1 MPDEIKQIVRR
12 LDTVERN
19 TTDLAKSVTNITE
32 ELSDLSKPL
41 RELEVDREV
50 RKERDKNLYSRLD
63 QIETS
68 IEKVHNLGWWVLGT
82 FGASAIALIANFMFK
97 GGFYVQ

>member
-1 MPDEIKQIVRR
+1 MPDEINQIVRR

-32 ELSDLSKPL
+32 EMSDLSRPL
-41 RELEVDREV
+41 RQLETDREV
-50 RKERDKNLYSRLD
+50 RKVSDQHLYSRLG
-63 QIETS
+63 QIENS
-68 IEKVHNLGWWVLGT
+68 IAKVHNLGWWTLGT

>member
-1 MPDEIKQIVRR
+1 MPDEINQIVRR

-50 RKERDKNLYSRLD
+50 HKERDKNLYSRLD

-68 IEKVHNLGWWVLGT
+68 IENVHNLGWWVLGT